1 MICEAALL
9 CVTFLILPAS
19 LLLYVIFHL
28 KEYNMKPVIRT
39 IAASAALVAA
49 VALVPVSSQAYL
61 GDDAAPPPA
70 GKHFKKLA
78 KELHLT
84 AQQKQQVKELFEK
97 NRPQVEPLIKQLAAE
112 RRALRALIQ
121 ADAVDEAAI
130 RAQSAK
136 SAAIQA
142 DLAVHRA
149 HAAHEFRAILTPEQI
164 ARARELQAER
174 DRKLDERMSRPGKRS
189 KQEP

>member
-1 MICEAALL
+1 
-9 CVTFLILPAS
+9 
-19 LLLYVIFHL
+19 
-28 KEYNMKPVIRT
+28 MKPVIRS
-39 IAASAALVAA
+39 IAASAAFIMAT
-49 VALVPVSSQAYL
+49 ALVPVSSQAYL

-70 GKHFKKLA
+70 GKYFKKLV

-84 AQQKQQVKELFEK
+84 VQQKQQAKELFDK
-97 NRPQVEPLIKQLAAE
+97 NMPQVEPLIKQLVAE

-149 HAAHEFRAILTPEQI
+149 HSAQEFRAILTPEQI
-164 ARARELQAER
+164 VRARELQAER
-174 DRKLDERMSRPGKRS
+174 DKKLDKRAARPGKHG